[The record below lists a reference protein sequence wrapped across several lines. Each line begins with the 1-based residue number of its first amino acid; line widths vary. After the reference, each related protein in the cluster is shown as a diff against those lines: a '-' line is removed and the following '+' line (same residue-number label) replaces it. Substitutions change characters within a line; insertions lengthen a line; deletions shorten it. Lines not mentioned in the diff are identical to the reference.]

1 MEHRLTLRWDKINGD
16 YSKQDILNTKD
27 RGIKSEL
34 PDVFTR
40 MDERGNIKRHIEKST
55 FI

>member
-27 RGIKSEL
+27 RGIKANYL
-34 PDVFTR
+34 
-40 MDERGNIKRHIEKST
+40 T
-55 FI
+55 FLREWMKEET